1 MSEPIVIVG
10 GGLAGQRCAET
21 LRRCGHELPIV
32 MVCGEPHRPY
42 DRPPLSKGVL
52 HARDAEETLSFR
64 SADWYD
70 ATGVQLLLGVEA
82 RHLDHRARLLELS
95 DGTSVP
101 YGQLLIATGARPRG
115 LPIFDGFENV
125 TGLRTVEDARRLR
138 AALVPG
144 ARLLVIGAGFI
155 GQEVASAARTAGV
168 HTTVVEAA
176 AAPMGGLLG
185 PELGAWFADL
195 HRSHGVELLLGE
207 QVRSVRRE
215 DPPGEIGDRR
225 RVGSVTLASG
235 RTVTCD
241 HVVLGVGVEPALD
254 WLGGTELDRKGVITD
269 VDGRTDIPGVYAA
282 GDAAACFDPLL
293 EAHAL
298 GSHWESAGRQ
308 GSRVAKAMLGQ
319 DPGAP
324 TVSSFWSD
332 LYDTRVQYL
341 GHASLADELT
351 FDGDPGSRSF
361 TATFTRDGRPVAVLL
376 AGRPQM
382 LPQARA
388 LLAGTAER
396 AFA

>member
-1 MSEPIVIVG
+1 MSEAIVIVG

-21 LRRCGHELPIV
+21 LRRCGHEQPIV
-32 MVCGEPHRPY
+32 MVCGESHRPY

-52 HARDAEETLSFR
+52 HARHAEETLSFR

-70 ATGVQLLLGVEA
+70 AKGVELLLGVEA
-82 RHLDHRARLLELS
+82 RHLDHRARLVELS
-95 DGTSVP
+95 DGRSVP

-115 LPIFDGFENV
+115 LPMFDGFENV

-138 AALVPG
+138 TALVPG
-144 ARLLVIGAGFI
+144 ARLLVLGAGFI

-176 AAPMGGLLG
+176 AAPLGGLLG

-207 QVRSVRRE
+207 QVTGVRRE

-241 HVVLGVGVEPALD
+241 HVVLGVGVEPSLD
-254 WLGGTELDRKGVITD
+254 WLGASELDRTGVITD
-269 VDGRTDIPGVYAA
+269 VDGRTGIQGVYAA

-324 TVSSFWSD
+324 AVSSFWSD
-332 LYDTRVQYL
+332 LYGTRVQYL

-361 TATFTRDGRPVAVLL
+361 TATFTREGRPVAVLL